1 MIVQLECIWIIVFL
15 NVHII
20 IKHVYLDDIIK
31 VMYRYSIK
39 QNLFSAKNQN
49 RIHSQ
54 KYV

>member
-31 VMYRYSIK
+31 VMYSIK
-39 QNLFSAKNQN
+39 QKLLSAKNQN